1 MSSHEVIIKV
11 QNLVKNYG
19 EFKAV
24 KGIEFEVNK
33 GEIFGL
39 LGPNGA
45 GKTTTLEMLVGL
57 RKPDQGTAK
66 IAQYDIINDLNK
78 VKEVIGIQL
87 QSTTLFELLT
97 VEEILHLYASFIE
110 SMYPFL
116 P

>member
-57 RKPDQGTAK
+57 RKR
-66 IAQYDIINDLNK
+66 I
-78 VKEVIGIQL
+78 KEL
-87 QSTTLFELLT
+87 QRLPSMILST
-97 VEEILHLYASFIE
+97 I
-110 SMYPFL
+110 
-116 P
+116 

>member
-1 MSSHEVIIKV
+1 MSSDEVIIKV

-33 GEIFGL
+33 GEVFGL

-57 RKPDQGTAK
+57 GSR
-66 IAQYDIINDLNK
+66 I
-78 VKEVIGIQL
+78 KEQQRLPSMIL
-87 QSTTLFELLT
+87 STT
-97 VEEILHLYASFIE
+97 
-110 SMYPFL
+110 
-116 P
+116 

>member
-1 MSSHEVIIKV
+1 MSSHEVIIEV

-33 GEIFGL
+33 GEVFGL

-66 IAQYDIINDLNK
+66 IA
-78 VKEVIGIQL
+78 
-87 QSTTLFELLT
+87 ST
-97 VEEILHLYASFIE
+97 IL
-110 SMYPFL
+110 
-116 P
+116 

>member
-24 KGIEFEVNK
+24 KGIEFEVNY
-33 GEIFGL
+33 GEVFGPL
-39 LGPNGA
+39 DPNGT

-66 IAQYDIINDLNK
+66 IAQYDIL
-78 VKEVIGIQL
+78 
-87 QSTTLFELLT
+87 ST
-97 VEEILHLYASFIE
+97 I
-110 SMYPFL
+110 
-116 P
+116 

>member
-39 LGPNGA
+39 LW
-45 GKTTTLEMLVGL
+45 
-57 RKPDQGTAK
+57 
-66 IAQYDIINDLNK
+66 
-78 VKEVIGIQL
+78 
-87 QSTTLFELLT
+87 S
-97 VEEILHLYASFIE
+97 
-110 SMYPFL
+110 
-116 P
+116 